1 MNKEVSLKSDLKIF
15 NIDIDDI
22 EFNPHFFEALQEA
35 IAKMREE
42 TLLKNLKVV
51 LNNNLIEAIYKPTNY
66 RTILGCRVSYDDLP
80 KDVSFIVRPDDKPSY
95 EKLEEENKSLQS
107 QLKAKKEVEKE
118 FIKCLESEI
127 RASESGRTYIKGM
140 CFIGQREGLLEEILS
155 KYKEIV
161 EEKHEIQNK

>member
-1 MNKEVSLKSDLKIF
+1 MSKEEIVKILSKIKDTVEE
-15 NIDIDDI
+15 N
-22 EFNPHFFEALQEA
+22 NYKLALA
-35 IAKMREE
+35 ITGHRPGKIRDVLMSSKDGE
-42 TLLKNLKVV
+42 TLLEY
-51 LNNNLIEAIYKPTNY
+51 IEN
-66 RTILGCRVSYDDLP
+66 
-80 KDVSFIVRPDDKPSY
+80 
-95 EKLEEENKSLQS
+95 LQS
-107 QLKAKKEVEKE
+107 QLKAKEEDEKE